1 MKNFLKNSQG
11 AVEYPI
17 IVIYFNKESSCWETS
32 QIPTR
37 FECKF
42 KNRQSILVKYFFQKI
57 I

>member
-17 IVIYFNKESSCWETS
+17 IVIYFNKESGCWETS